1 LLLPTPGVTAYALE
15 VVSPPLAQVVS
26 LAVFLVAPSQSLVP
40 APLSVVA
47 LEVLAAVSL
56 AAL

>member
-1 LLLPTPGVTAYALE
+1 LLLPTLGVTAYALE

-26 LAVFLVAPSQSLVP
+26 LAVFSVAPSQSLAP